1 MQSRME
7 RLTSFLPPRFSSHVP
22 ATSSEC
28 ASVVSKIARTASG
41 GWPMPVTILHTLWQ
55 TRCLPSDHQ
64 VFRPIVASLKD
75 NLSEECMDQ
84 RQHDMCAEGPRIEC
98 GWCGRAL
105 RESPNAQAH
114 TSHGLCDRCARVLSG
129 KSLPSADPVLPQ
141 IEEHTNRLMC
151 RLYESRQSLLAI
163 QRHVSDNAEL
173 LGVVGRVLSSVRQQ
187 ERIVADIQQCIL
199 AAQK

>member
-1 MQSRME
+1 
-7 RLTSFLPPRFSSHVP
+7 
-22 ATSSEC
+22 
-28 ASVVSKIARTASG
+28 
-41 GWPMPVTILHTLWQ
+41 
-55 TRCLPSDHQ
+55 
-64 VFRPIVASLKD
+64 
-75 NLSEECMDQ
+75 MDQ
-84 RQHDMCAEGPRIEC
+84 RQHLNDGVCAASPRIAC
-98 GWCGRAL
+98 GWCGREL

-114 TSHGLCDRCARVLSG
+114 TSHGICDRCARVLEGQSMSG

-163 QRHVSDNAEL
+163 QRRVSDNAEL

-187 ERIVADIQQCIL
+187 ELVVADIQQCIL

>member
-1 MQSRME
+1 
-7 RLTSFLPPRFSSHVP
+7 
-22 ATSSEC
+22 
-28 ASVVSKIARTASG
+28 
-41 GWPMPVTILHTLWQ
+41 
-55 TRCLPSDHQ
+55 
-64 VFRPIVASLKD
+64 
-75 NLSEECMDQ
+75 MDQ
-84 RQHDMCAEGPRIEC
+84 RQPLNDGECASGHRIEC

-105 RESPNAQAH
+105 RESSNAQAH
-114 TSHGLCDRCARVLSG
+114 TSHGICDRCARVLEGQSMSG

-163 QRHVSDNAEL
+163 QRRVSDNAEL

-187 ERIVADIQQCIL
+187 ERVVADIQQCIL